1 MLRPAKCIM
10 RSFIPWSCSYYWSSS
25 LGYESCYILDCTLDL
40 DPYSWSISS
49 LASLFY
55 KSLYKHVSF
64 THKLGQEYTHNHMK
78 EWIDSY
84 TTIDPQSI
92 ITDSRVQITVHFV
105 PFWYIDS
112 YMVYTWAD
120 FGYFVFNA
128 LESWIIIL
136 KMLFFFKI

>member
-84 TTIDPQSI
+84 TNIDPQSTV
-92 ITDSRVQITVHFV
+92 TDSRVQITVHFV

-112 YMVYTWAD
+112 YMVYTIYMNIFWLFCLQCLWIMD
-120 FGYFVFNA
+120 YNLENVVF
-128 LESWIIIL
+128 L
-136 KMLFFFKI
+136 